1 MKYFNEE
8 YRTRLYKTI
17 ELLEDNSLV
26 EIVVIAKERS
36 GNYKDVALFFAFA
49 IMALIFTLLM
59 FLPIDFTTG
68 LVYFA
73 TVASFFISYTIASYL
88 PPLKRMLIKKERVKK
103 TVEITGRAIFQKGG
117 IRFTDQKIG
126 ILIYVSDFE
135 QTVCVLPDR
144 GAETA
149 IPEEDWK
156 MINKGFDEVYT
167 KPNPAMALLDHL
179 ESLKDTFNQYIP
191 PIENDINEL
200 PDDLEVEL

>member
-17 ELLEDNSLV
+17 ELLENNSLV

-36 GNYKDVALFFAFA
+36 NNYRDVALIFAFVL
-49 IMALIFTLLM
+49 MSLVFTLLM

-73 TVASFFISYTIASYL
+73 TLLTFFLSFTIVSYL
-88 PPLKRMLIKKERVKK
+88 PALKRMLLKKEKMRK
-103 TVEITGRAIFQKGG
+103 TAEITGRAIFQKGG

-135 QTVCVLPDR
+135 QTVCVLADR
-144 GAETA
+144 GAETS
-149 IPEEDWK
+149 IPEEDWQ
-156 MINKGFDEVYT
+156 MINKGFDEIYT
-167 KPNPAMALLDHL
+167 KLNPATALLDHL